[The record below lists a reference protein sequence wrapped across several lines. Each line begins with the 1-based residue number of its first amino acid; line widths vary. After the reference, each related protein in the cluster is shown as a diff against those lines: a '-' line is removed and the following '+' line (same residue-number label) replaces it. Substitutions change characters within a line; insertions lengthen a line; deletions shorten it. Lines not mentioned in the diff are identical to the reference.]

1 LHRQTPL
8 PILQED
14 RMLSDAPF
22 SRPIA
27 AAAVPPEGR
36 RVQIEADEAERAALA
51 RLLGLPGIARFEAD
65 LRLSRWRDGLRV
77 EGTLDAVVTRICVVS
92 LEPFEAEVHE
102 EVEARYGTAA
112 PEAAGL
118 EGSGAEGEPKG
129 SHAADLDAP
138 EPLIDD
144 RADLGR
150 LATDFLALGLDPY
163 PHAPGVAFEPPAE
176 ENEGGGAFAA
186 LARLRAKDQR

>member
-1 LHRQTPL
+1 MTEKVPMAADH
-8 PILQED
+8 
-14 RMLSDAPF
+14 PF

-36 RVQIEADEAERAALA
+36 QVHLEADEAERAALA
-51 RLLGLPGIARFEAD
+51 RFLDLPAIARFETD
-65 LRLSRWRDGLRV
+65 LALSRWRDGLRV
-77 EGTLDAVVTRICVVS
+77 EGTVDATVTRICVVS

-102 EVEARYGTAA
+102 PVEARYGTPEPGTAA
-112 PEAAGL
+112 P

-138 EPLIDD
+138 EPLVDG

-150 LATDFLALGLDPY
+150 LAVEFLALGLDPY
-163 PHAPGVAFEPPAE
+163 PRAPGVAFEPPAA
-176 ENEGGGAFAA
+176 EGGEGGAFAA
-186 LARLRAKDQR
+186 LARLKAKGGGGT